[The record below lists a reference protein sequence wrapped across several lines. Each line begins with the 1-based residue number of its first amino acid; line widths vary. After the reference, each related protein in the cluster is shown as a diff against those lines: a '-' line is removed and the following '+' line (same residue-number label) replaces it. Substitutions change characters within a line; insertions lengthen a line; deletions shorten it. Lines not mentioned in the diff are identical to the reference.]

1 MNKTKRRAIEVSKR
15 LQKKNHLETKMKS
28 MQDEMR
34 RRKEMEEREL
44 LERLRQPREIE
55 LRRNIYDDFEFDD
68 DDDDLNGFPTHY

>member
-1 MNKTKRRAIEVSKR
+1 MKQILV
-15 LQKKNHLETKMKS
+15 LLMGVFFVLETKMKS

-34 RRKEMEEREL
+34 RKEEMEEREL

-68 DDDDLNGFPTHY
+68 DELY